1 MNTTRKKILLAV
13 DGSGQSLDA
22 VRYVGKV
29 LASQKA
35 EVVLFIVI
43 RKIDEAFYEMGIED
57 PFYSERIAS
66 IRTWER
72 EQNEI
77 IEEVI
82 NRATQILMESGIP
95 RESVTKDI
103 HQRKTGVAGDIV
115 IESKNDYSAVVVG
128 RTGLSKL
135 KDFVFGSIADKLIEN
150 LTHIPV
156 WVVGGNPEPGKILVA
171 LDASEG
177 SMQAVEYVGTMLG
190 GANFEVTLLHAVRT
204 LNFLQQIDLSS
215 LEHEELLRKIKKNI
229 SPVFNEAKNR
239 LINAGFEPGRVTT
252 KLLTDVD
259 NPADAIVQEAGQG
272 NYGTI
277 AVGRRGLS
285 KVEGFFTGSV
295 SKRILHLAKE
305 TAVWVVS

>member
-1 MNTTRKKILLAV
+1 MNPTRKKILLAV

-43 RKIDEAFYEMGIED
+43 RKIDEAFYDMGID

-66 IRTWER
+66 IRAWER

-77 IEEVI
+77 IQEVI
-82 NRATQILMESGIP
+82 NRATQILMESGIA
-95 RESVTKDI
+95 RESVTENI

-150 LTHIPV
+150 LTHVPV
-156 WVVGGNPEPGKILVA
+156 WMVGGKPEPGKILVG

-190 GANFEVTLLHAVRT
+190 GANFEVTLLHAVRA
-204 LNFLQQIDLSS
+204 LNFLQQIDLSP
-215 LEHEELLRKIKKNI
+215 LEHEELLRKIKKGI
-229 SPVFNEAKNR
+229 SPIFNEAKNR
-239 LINAGFEPGRVTT
+239 LINAGFEPDRVTT

-259 NPADAIVQEAGQG
+259 NLADTIVQEARQG

-295 SKRILHLAKE
+295 SKRIVHLAKE

>member
-35 EVVLFIVI
+35 QVVLFIVI
-43 RKIDEAFYEMGIED
+43 RKIDEAFYEMGID

-66 IRTWER
+66 IRAWER

-77 IEEVI
+77 IEDVI

-95 RESVTKDI
+95 RESVTETI
-103 HQRKTGVAGDIV
+103 HQRKIAVAGDIL

-135 KDFVFGSIADKLIEN
+135 KDFVFGSIADKLIET
-150 LTHIPV
+150 LTHVPV
-156 WVVGGNPEPGKILVA
+156 WVVGGNPEPDKILVA
-171 LDASEG
+171 LDASKG
-177 SMQAVEYVGTMLG
+177 SMQAVEHVGMMLG
-190 GANFEVTLLHAVRT
+190 GANFEVTLLHAVRG

-215 LEHEELLRKIKKNI
+215 LEHEELLREIKKSI
-229 SPVFNEAKNR
+229 TPVFNEAKNR
-239 LINAGFEPGRVTT
+239 LINAGLKPEQITT

-285 KVEGFFTGSV
+285 KVEGFFTGSI

>member
-1 MNTTRKKILLAV
+1 MNPTRKKILLAV

-22 VRYVGKV
+22 VHYVGKV

-43 RKIDEAFYEMGIED
+43 RKIDEAFYDMGID

-66 IRTWER
+66 IRAWER
-72 EQNEI
+72 EQNQI
-77 IEEVI
+77 IQDVI

-95 RESVTKDI
+95 RESVTENI
-103 HQRKTGVAGDIV
+103 HQRKIGVARDIV
-115 IESKNDYSAVVVG
+115 IESENDYSAVVVG

-150 LTHIPV
+150 LTHVPV
-156 WVVGGNPEPGKILVA
+156 WVVGGKPEPAKILVG

-190 GANFEVTLLHAVRT
+190 GENFEVTLLHAARA
-204 LNFLQQIDLSS
+204 LNFLQQIDLSP
-215 LEHEELLRKIKKNI
+215 LEHEELLRKIKKSI

-239 LINAGFEPGRVTT
+239 LINAGFEPDRVTT

-285 KVEGFFTGSV
+285 KVEGFFTGSI